1 MGSSGNAVYELQRNL
16 TVLGYSTNGVDGVFG
31 NDTKNAV
38 ISFQKAYGLSAD
50 GIVGSETQYF
60 ITKAMDYHNKGI
72 LTVGSRGARVTELQK
87 NLTKL
92 GYSTKG
98 TDGIFGTATRDAVI
112 SFQRDHGLK
121 PDGMAGM
128 DTRNAILKAVASSNT
143 SGSSENSSTIQ
154 RMLDNLK
161 NDTSLGLSA
170 DKKAAMLVAAERLLN
185 ENYEVEFVAGV
196 LGNIQNEGAPGQFE
210 NSNFDRYPSAKPS
223 YLEYM
228 DNHFDY
234 RVKFSNKSI
243 QEVGISAA
251 LELAKK
257 AEESGYQGKFGLGMI
272 QWTADRTLGLLES
285 YQKYSS
291 GDKPTKQ
298 ECIEAEV
305 NFLLDELEGTE
316 ESVYKK
322 WKNGNKTAS
331 SAGEIFCRNY
341 ERPYDKETQAILRA
355 ENAEKI
361 YNILMK

>member
-1 MGSSGNAVYELQRNL
+1 MINTDYSSLVNRGSSSSWQTVTASNETLEKEVAVQNSKSSTFDDTAVILTLSKQADGVNLKSTGVSTYATTPTLKMGSSGNAVYELQRNL
-16 TVLGYSTNGVDGVFG
+16 TVLGYSTNGIDGIFG

-128 DTRNAILKAVASSNT
+128 DTRNAILKAVGSSNT
-143 SGSSENSSTIQ
+143 SGSSENSATIQ

-196 LGNIQNEGAPGQFE
+196 LGNIQNEGTP
-210 NSNFDRYPSAKPS
+210 
-223 YLEYM
+223 
-228 DNHFDY
+228 
-234 RVKFSNKSI
+234 
-243 QEVGISAA
+243 
-251 LELAKK
+251 
-257 AEESGYQGKFGLGMI
+257 GKF
-272 QWTADRTLGLLES
+272 ES
-285 YQKYSS
+285 SYY
-291 GDKPTKQ
+291 
-298 ECIEAEV
+298 INV
-305 NFLLDELEGTE
+305 
-316 ESVYKK
+316 
-322 WKNGNKTAS
+322 
-331 SAGEIFCRNY
+331 I
-341 ERPYDKETQAILRA
+341 
-355 ENAEKI
+355 
-361 YNILMK
+361 